1 MCDHPGRENKRM
13 YLTTDLLNK
22 QIPKREGI
30 EIIEIIEIIK
40 RSVTANEGPMF
51 DPQPSMLTTR
61 EVQQELRV
69 VYLKKKAWLIGHVHS
84 EYFLVLHFCRTH
96 SCHKIDISPAPNLRL
111 PS

>member
-1 MCDHPGRENKRM
+1 M

-61 EVQQELRV
+61 EVQQELRL
-69 VYLKKKAWLIGHVHS
+69 VYLKKKSLADWPCSFRVFPFS
-84 EYFLVLHFCRTH
+84 SFL
-96 SCHKIDISPAPNLRL
+96 
-111 PS
+111 

>member
-1 MCDHPGRENKRM
+1 M

-22 QIPKREGI
+22 QIPKREG
-30 EIIEIIEIIK
+30 IEIIEIIK

-96 SCHKIDISPAPNLRL
+96 SCHKIDISPAPNLRP